1 MAEGIQMK
9 HRVLTLRSAHGVSL
23 SIARQILYAYGAR
36 FNGRRILYKYFLI
49 LLFNKRNPRSVNK
62 KQRVDTCKV
71 RPLMVIYRKL

>member
-1 MAEGIQMK
+1 MK
-9 HRVLTLRSAHGVSL
+9 KPCADLAVSTRFSL